1 MIKFKPAYIV
11 TAFVLLTTQIALAQ
25 PQQAATDQQ
34 TDLSDLDIR
43 ELINIEVTSPSKKTE
58 KVANVAS
65 AITVVTAE
73 DIRRSGASSIM
84 EALRMVPGLH
94 IAQIDKEQWSISSRG
109 FSGLFAD
116 KLLVLVDGRSVYTP
130 LFGGVF
136 WNEQDLML
144 EDVERIEV
152 IRGPGA
158 TLWGANAVNGVI
170 NIITRPAGD
179 THGGLVAGGGGSE
192 QRGFG
197 SLRYGEQVG
206 DTDYRVYSKYANRDE
221 SKLES
226 GLKAHDTWEDVRSG
240 FRTDT
245 KLSSHDTVTLQGDAF
260 YADAGWDRIEPSLS
274 EISIQDDANR
284 YSNAQNLLGRYRHA
298 PSADEDV
305 QLQMYY
311 DRIDRND
318 FLLEQ
323 KRDTVDLDFQHRFS
337 PFENHELLYGVGYRW
352 YQDEMDGTFSVS
364 VDPDSRDLGL
374 GTGFVQDEITLVP
387 DRLRAIVGSK
397 VEHNELSGWEAL
409 PSFRMI
415 YTPDSEQ
422 SFWGAFSRSVRSP
435 ARFNHDGR
443 LVLGVA
449 PGTDETSGLP
459 SALTLSGDRDYDAE
473 DLLAY
478 EAGYRA
484 QLDPK
489 VAVDVAGF
497 FNSYSNLESAEP
509 ISTPFANTFNNSPYV
524 EVPFRVDNNLAAESF
539 GGEASIEVRALS
551 SLRLIG
557 TYSHNDIHLTKRRD
571 SQDSIFSGGE
581 EQFPNEQWM
590 LRSLLDL
597 PANFEFDM
605 ALRYVDSVETFDIQ
619 DYYAFDARIG
629 YRPTERLEFSLV
641 GKNLFDSQHI
651 EFASNL
657 VDTQRTEMQR
667 EVLGKV
673 TYRF

>member
-1 MIKFKPAYIV
+1 MLTHPKSALFLMLLCLLPSSVVYSQPA
-11 TAFVLLTTQIALAQ
+11 AS
-25 PQQAATDQQ
+25 
-34 TDLSDLDIR
+34 DLSDLDIR

-73 DIRRSGASSIM
+73 DMRRSGATSIM
-84 EALRMVPGLH
+84 DALRLVPGLH
-94 IAQIDKEQWSISSRG
+94 VAQIDKEQWSISSRG

-170 NIITRPAGD
+170 NIITRPSGD
-179 THGGLVAGGGGSE
+179 THGGLLAAGGGSE

-197 SLRYGEQVG
+197 SLRYGEQIG
-206 DTDYRVYSKYANRDE
+206 ETDYRVYSKYANRDE
-221 SKLES
+221 SRLES
-226 GLKAHDTWEDVRSG
+226 GAKAHDTWEDVRTG

-245 KLSSHDTVTLQGDAF
+245 RVSSQDSLTLQADAF

-274 EISIQDDANR
+274 AVSVQDEATR
-284 YSNAQNLLGRYRHA
+284 YSNAQNILGRYRHA
-298 PSADEDV
+298 ASANEDL
-305 QLQMYY
+305 QIQMYY

-318 FLLEQ
+318 VLLKQE
-323 KRDTVDLDFQHRFS
+323 RDTVDLDFQHRFS
-337 PFENHELLYGVGYRW
+337 PLENHELLYGVGYRW
-352 YQDEMDGTFSVS
+352 YQDQMDNSFSVS

-374 GTGFVQDEITLVP
+374 ATGFVQDEVTLVP

-397 VEHNELSGWEAL
+397 IEHNELSGWEAL

-415 YTPDSEQ
+415 YTPDNEQ
-422 SFWGAFSRSVRSP
+422 SVWSAFSRSVRSP

-449 PGTDETSGLP
+449 PATAETAGLP
-459 SALTLSGDRDYDAE
+459 AAVTLSGDREYDAE

-489 VAVDVAGF
+489 VAVDLAGF

-509 ISTPFANTFNNSPYV
+509 LGAPFGNAADGVPFV
-524 EVPFRVDNNLAAESF
+524 EVPLRVDNNLAAESF
-539 GGEASIEVRALS
+539 GGEVSLEVRPVSAV
-551 SLRLIG
+551 RLVG
-557 TYSHNDIHLTKRRD
+557 SYSHVDIHLSKRRN
-571 SQDSIFSGGE
+571 SQDTIFSGGE
-581 EQFPNEQWM
+581 EQFPNDQWM
-590 LRSLLDL
+590 LRSLIDL
-597 PANFEFDM
+597 PANLEFDT
-605 ALRYVDSVETFDIQ
+605 AVRYVDSVETFDIP
-619 DYYAFDARIG
+619 DYYAFDARLG
-629 YRPTERLEFSLV
+629 YRPTERLEFSVV

>member
-1 MIKFKPAYIV
+1 M
-11 TAFVLLTTQIALAQ
+11 FVPSQFALSSLLPCLLAGANVLAQ
-25 PQQAATDQQ
+25 AAPS
-34 TDLSDLDIR
+34 DLTELDIR

-73 DIRRSGASSIM
+73 DIRRSGANSVM
-84 EALRMVPGLH
+84 EALRLVPGLH
-94 IAQIDKEQWSISSRG
+94 VAQIDKEQWSISSRG

-170 NIITRPAGD
+170 NIITRPAVD
-179 THGGLVAGGGGSE
+179 THGGLLAAGGGSE

-206 DTDYRVYSKYANRDE
+206 DTDYRVYTKYANRDE

-245 KLSSHDTVTLQGDAF
+245 KISNKDNVTLQADAF

-274 EISIQDDANR
+274 AISIQDDATR
-284 YSNAQNLLGRYRHA
+284 YSNAQNVLGRYRH
-298 PSADEDV
+298 SASANEDL
-305 QLQMYY
+305 QLQLYY
-311 DRIDRND
+311 DRIDRD
-318 FLLEQ
+318 DVLLKQ
-323 KRDTVDLDFQHRFS
+323 QRDTVDLDFQHRFS
-337 PFENHELLYGVGYRW
+337 PFENQELLYGVGYRW
-352 YQDEMDGTFSVS
+352 YQDQMDNSFSVA
-364 VDPDSRDLGL
+364 VDPDSRNLGL
-374 GTGFVQDEITLVP
+374 ATGFVQDEITLAP

-422 SFWGAFSRSVRSP
+422 SLWGAFSRSVRSP
-435 ARFNHDGR
+435 ARFNHDGK

-449 PGTDETSGLP
+449 PATPQTAGLP
-459 SALTLSGDRDYDAE
+459 GAVTLSGDREYDAE

-484 QLDPK
+484 QIDPK
-489 VAVDVAGF
+489 VAVDIAGF

-509 ISTPFANTFNNSPYV
+509 LAAPFGNISDGMPFV
-524 EVPFRVDNNLAAESF
+524 EVPLRVDNNLAAESF
-539 GGEASIEVRALS
+539 GGEASLEVRPSS

-557 TYSHNDIHLTKRRD
+557 SYSHVDIHLSKRRD
-571 SQDSIFSGGE
+571 SQDTIFSGGE
-581 EQFPNEQWM
+581 EQFPNDQWM
-590 LRSLLDL
+590 LRSNVDL
-597 PANFEFDM
+597 PANFEFDA
-605 ALRYVDSVETFDIQ
+605 ALRYVESVETFDIP
-619 DYYAFDARIG
+619 DYYAFDARLG
-629 YRPTERLEFSLV
+629 YRPTERLEFSLI

>member
-1 MIKFKPAYIV
+1 MAQHNLASKLCLTF
-11 TAFVLLTTQIALAQ
+11 FVPLLSVSVYAQ
-25 PQQAATDQQ
+25 STPS
-34 TDLSDLDIR
+34 DLSDLDIR
-43 ELINIEVTSPSKKTE
+43 DLINIEVTSPSKKTE

-73 DIRRSGASSIM
+73 DIRRSGASSVM
-84 EALRMVPGLH
+84 EALRLVPGLH
-94 IAQIDKEQWSISSRG
+94 VAQIDKEQWSISSRG

-179 THGGLVAGGGGSE
+179 THGGLVSAGGGSE

-245 KLSSHDTVTLQGDAF
+245 KISAHDSVTLQADAF

-274 EISIQDDANR
+274 AIRIEDDATR
-284 YSNAQNLLGRYRHA
+284 YSNAQNILGRYRRA
-298 PSADEDV
+298 PSSAEDL

-318 FLLEQ
+318 VLLKQE
-323 KRDTVDLDFQHRFS
+323 RDTLDLDFQHRFS
-337 PFENHELLYGVGYRW
+337 PLENHELLYGVGYRW
-352 YQDEMDGTFSVS
+352 YQDRMDSTFSVS

-374 GTGFVQDEITLVP
+374 VTGFVQDEIALWP
-387 DRLRAIVGSK
+387 ERLRAIVGSK
-397 VEHNELSGWEAL
+397 IEHNELSGWEAL

-415 YTPDSEQ
+415 YTPDAEQ
-422 SFWGAFSRSVRSP
+422 SIWGAFSRSVRSP

-449 PGTDETSGLP
+449 PPSPETAGLP
-459 SALTLSGDRDYDAE
+459 AAVTLSGDREYDAE

-489 VAVDVAGF
+489 VAVDLAGF
-497 FNSYSNLESAEP
+497 YNSYSNLESAEP
-509 ISTPFANTFNNSPYV
+509 SAAPFGNISESTPYV

-539 GGEASIEVRALS
+539 GGEASIELRPTSSVRLVGS
-551 SLRLIG
+551 
-557 TYSHNDIHLTKRRD
+557 YSHIDIHLSKRRN
-571 SQDSIFSGGE
+571 SQDTIFSGGE
-581 EQFPNEQWM
+581 EQFPNDQWM

-597 PANFEFDM
+597 PANFEFDA
-605 ALRYVDSVETFDIQ
+605 ALRYVESVETFDIP
-619 DYYAFDARIG
+619 DYYAFDARLG
-629 YRPTERLEFSLV
+629 YRPTERLEFSV
-641 GKNLFDSQHI
+641 IGKNLFDSQHI